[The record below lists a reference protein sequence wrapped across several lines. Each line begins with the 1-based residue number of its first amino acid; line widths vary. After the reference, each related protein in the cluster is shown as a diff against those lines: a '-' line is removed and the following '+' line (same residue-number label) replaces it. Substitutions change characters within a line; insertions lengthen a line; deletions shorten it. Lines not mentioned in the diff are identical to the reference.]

1 MEGRARSMATARAAA
16 AIVAW
21 VGARA
26 SEASTY
32 RGLAIL
38 GGVAAAWWEPEK
50 ASAAAAAAAACV
62 GIVEMFKKG

>member
-1 MEGRARSMATARAAA
+1 MATARAAA
-16 AIVAW
+16 ATVAC

-26 SEASTY
+26 REEATY